1 MKNNAKP
8 IKITLEME
16 NKMRLLANLIID
28 RVFEDYKNNT
38 LRLKSNSNGQETINN
53 TRVKRKGNT
62 T

>member
-1 MKNNAKP
+1 MKNDAKP
-8 IKITLEME
+8 IKITPEME